1 MRKQRD
7 MISKDRHT
15 YSPWTEAWYPCT
27 NSHDPHEI
35 NAYRRHKHHLQSN
48 KSVFQRRRYIIFTE
62 AHSPRT
68 KGQNINREKCR
79 TSGGERER
87 ETLSTRTEKHD
98 VHTEIIFTEKRYLH
112 GQRFGVSTY
121 RNTNIISR
129 DRYYLHGQRDGIPK
143 DRNTDRQSPRT
154 GVISMDR
161 KMGSPRTEIQWDI
174 ISTNRCYLNGQKDRI
189 PTDRYTGRQSPRV
202 EKHK

>member
-1 MRKQRD
+1 MDRS
-7 MISKDRHT
+7 MISVYKQSW
-15 YSPWTEAWYPCT
+15 SPRDQCIPQAQTPSPKQQKCFPKTEVHNLHRGT
-27 NSHDPHEI
+27 FSTDKGTEHQQREMQD
-35 NAYRRHKHHLQSN
+35 
-48 KSVFQRRRYIIFTE
+48 FRRR
-62 AHSPRT
+62 
-68 KGQNINREKCR
+68 
-79 TSGGERER
+79 ERER

-143 DRNTDRQSPRT
+143 DRNTDRQSPRA